1 MGLMLRRGLLLGVAG
16 VLAGCVGQPRTYAP
30 QRPIVLRP
38 PGRRTPAQAPAP
50 APAPSAAAPPS
61 APSAVP
67 LSAAE
72 KERLFREF
80 QGSQSNPAP

>member
-1 MGLMLRRGLLLGVAG
+1 MLRRGLLLGVAG

-38 PGRRTPAQAPAP
+38 PGRRTPAQPPASTPAP
-50 APAPSAAAPPS
+50 AAAAPSAA
-61 APSAVP
+61 P
-67 LSAAE
+67 LSPAE